1 MDNETCDI
9 YPLKLF
15 RGSNEFEY
23 MQRLCK
29 VYPLCMFSE
38 DSTHSCMCA
47 IAQREAVYI
56 QTIDNDSDVIPSKL
70 NNNHN
75 IGKGIEIVLGLD
87 S

>member
-1 MDNETCDI
+1 MNLHTC
-9 YPLKLF
+9 KGF
-15 RGSNEFEY
+15 VN
-23 MQRLCK
+23 
-29 VYPLCMFSE
+29 YPLCMFSE

-47 IAQREAVYI
+47 IAQRATIYI
-56 QTIDNDSDVIPSKL
+56 QIIGNDSDAIPTKI